1 MINRGIINLILG
13 GFFYTLIIF
22 SFLTRYNNIVVYAK
36 ENIID
41 MVDNRYIS
49 FVEEDEQNTSNVL
62 YDYKESI
69 VPVNDE
75 VEDSEN
81 YTEDMSD
88 NNTDSIE
95 EDMTD
100 NDKFHIMII
109 FCFGLC
115 AGVIVGHFLTGF
127 IK

>member
-1 MINRGIINLILG
+1 MINRGILNLILG

-36 ENIID
+36 ENIIE
-41 MVDNRYIS
+41 MVENGYIPLD
-49 FVEEDEQNTSNVL
+49 EEDEQDTRNVL

-69 VPVNDE
+69 VSVNDE
-75 VEDSEN
+75 MEDSEN

-88 NNTDSIE
+88 NNTDTIE